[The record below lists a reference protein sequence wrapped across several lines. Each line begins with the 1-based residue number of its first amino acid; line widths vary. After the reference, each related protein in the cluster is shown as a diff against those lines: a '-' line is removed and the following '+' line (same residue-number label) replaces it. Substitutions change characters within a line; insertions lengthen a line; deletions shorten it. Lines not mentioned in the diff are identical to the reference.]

1 MSTRGNAGDAVLV
14 LDRDPEVRADLREAW
29 RTARRFLRLQQEHPL
44 WLRRQARA
52 DLLLAAEWVGLIAVT
67 YGIVFAPMPWGL
79 KIALLIPWSLY
90 SSLAMDVAVH
100 YFNHWPP
107 FRREGLNILLRA
119 LGILVFFSPL
129 EVRYHHWQ
137 HHRYNDPFDDPQ
149 TALQAIADKPGWRS
163 WAALGRYLGLETA
176 RSVWGF
182 FPWSEIP
189 PYIRSLKTSKPAHWR
204 EIAITRWAGPCW
216 LVVLLILRP
225 AETAF
230 LLIPA
235 TLLVAPLGS
244 FIMNL
249 TDHAPSDLT
258 HPFRQATWLEP
269 RTRMERLI
277 SFVNHQTAATH
288 LTHHLFPQVHWIHM
302 PRLQRRMRKLYTRYD
317 APPSMVV
324 NTTLLGNPLALLRV
338 LGSLK
343 KLRPVA
349 ERWPAMEA
357 ASGG

>member
-1 MSTRGNAGDAVLV
+1 MSTRGDAVLV

-52 DLLLAAEWVGLIAVT
+52 DRLLAAEWVGLIAVT
-67 YGIVFAPMPWGL
+67 YAIVFSPIAWAL

-107 FRREGLNILLRA
+107 FRREGLNVLLRA

-149 TALQAIADKPGWRS
+149 TALQAIAARPGWRS

-182 FPWSEIP
+182 FPWSGIP

-317 APPSMVV
+317 APSSMVV

-343 KLRPVA
+343 RLRPVA
-349 ERWPAMEA
+349 ERWPAMET

>member
-1 MSTRGNAGDAVLV
+1 
-14 LDRDPEVRADLREAW
+14 
-29 RTARRFLRLQQEHPL
+29 
-44 WLRRQARA
+44 
-52 DLLLAAEWVGLIAVT
+52 
-67 YGIVFAPMPWGL
+67 
-79 KIALLIPWSLY
+79 
-90 SSLAMDVAVH
+90 
-100 YFNHWPP
+100 
-107 FRREGLNILLRA
+107 
-119 LGILVFFSPL
+119 
-129 EVRYHHWQ
+129 
-137 HHRYNDPFDDPQ
+137 
-149 TALQAIADKPGWRS
+149 
-163 WAALGRYLGLETA
+163 
-176 RSVWGF
+176 
-182 FPWSEIP
+182 
-189 PYIRSLKTSKPAHWR
+189 
-204 EIAITRWAGPCW
+204 
-216 LVVLLILRP
+216 
-225 AETAF
+225 
-230 LLIPA
+230 
-235 TLLVAPLGS
+235 VAPLGS